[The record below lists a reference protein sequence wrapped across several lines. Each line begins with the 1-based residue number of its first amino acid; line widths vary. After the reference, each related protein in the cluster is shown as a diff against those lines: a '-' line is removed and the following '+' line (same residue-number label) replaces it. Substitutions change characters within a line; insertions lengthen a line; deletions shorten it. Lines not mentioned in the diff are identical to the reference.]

1 MSQTHSGSQ
10 LRVTSLGG
18 GHGLHQTLLAAKLLA
33 GAKEDEGC
41 DSENCRVN
49 AIVTVADDGGS
60 SGRLRRELAV
70 VPPGDLRMAMAALTP
85 DTGDGHELRDTL
97 QHRFGGNGAMAGHA
111 VGNLVIA
118 GLTERTGDI
127 QAALDSVGRWAHATG
142 RVLPVALE
150 PLDIEAEVAGLDDD
164 PRVLRSVRGQV
175 AVATTPGSV
184 RRVRLLPEKPAA
196 NPAAVEAILNADLV
210 TIGPGSW
217 FSSVI
222 PHLLVPE
229 IVQALNETKA
239 PVVVILNLSP
249 EAGETPGFSTERHIH
264 VFNQHAPSL
273 HVDMFLVDDN
283 ANYTEGERSYLTRTA
298 EQAGARMVFAD
309 LRENDE
315 AGAATNRHDPAKLAA
330 AITAAL
336 NGN

>member
-1 MSQTHSGSQ
+1 MTQ
-10 LRVTSLGG
+10 LRITSLGG
-18 GHGLHQTLLAAKLLA
+18 GHGLHQTLLAAKIVA
-33 GAKEDEGC
+33 GISPEDVQ
-41 DSENCRVN
+41 DPENYAVN

-85 DTGDGHELRDTL
+85 DTDQGRLLRDVL

-111 VGNLVIA
+111 VGNLIIA
-118 GLTERTGDI
+118 GLTEMTGSI
-127 QAALDSVGRWAHATG
+127 QGALDSVGNWVDASG

-150 PLDIEAEVAGLDDD
+150 PLEIEAEVSGLDDD

-184 RRVRLLPEKPAA
+184 RRVRLHPGSPAA
-196 NPAAVEAILNADLV
+196 NPAAVDAIMNADVV

-229 IVQALNETKA
+229 IVTALNETEA
-239 PVVVILNLSP
+239 AVVVILNLSP
-249 EAGETPGFSTERHIH
+249 EAGETPGFTTERHIH
-264 VFNQHAPSL
+264 VFNQHAPKL
-273 HVDMFLVDDN
+273 NVDMFLVDEASDFS
-283 ANYTEGERSYLTRTA
+283 EGERAYLERSA
-298 EQAGARMVFAD
+298 EQNGARLVFAD
-309 LRENDE
+309 VRETD
-315 AGAATNRHDPAKLAA
+315 ASGGRTNRHDPEKLAA
-330 AITAAL
+330 AITAVMDA
-336 NGN
+336 N

>member
-1 MSQTHSGSQ
+1 MSQ
-10 LRVTSLGG
+10 LRITSLGG
-18 GHGLHQTLLAAKLLA
+18 GHGLHQTLLAAKIVA
-33 GAKEDEGC
+33 EAEESDGC
-41 DSENCRVN
+41 SPSTCRVN
-49 AIVTVADDGGS
+49 AVVTVADDGGS
-60 SGRLRRELAV
+60 SGRLRRELGV

-85 DTGDGHELRDTL
+85 DNEDGHARRDAL

-118 GLTERTGDI
+118 GLTEMTGEI
-127 QAALDSVGRWAHATG
+127 QDALDTVGRWASSTG

-184 RRVRLLPEKPAA
+184 RRVRLHPGNPSA
-196 NPAAVEAILNADLV
+196 NPAAVEAIMNADVV

-229 IVQALNETKA
+229 IVEALNGTSA

-249 EAGETPGFSTERHIH
+249 EAGETPGFTTERHIH
-264 VFNQHAPSL
+264 VFNQHAPGL
-273 HVDMFLVDDN
+273 KVDKFLVDD
-283 ANYTEGERSYLTRTA
+283 APDFTEGERTYLTRTA
-298 EQAGARMVFAD
+298 EQAGAEMVFAD
-309 LRENDE
+309 LREVD
-315 AGAATNRHDPAKLAA
+315 ASGALTNRHDPKKLAA
-330 AITAAL
+330 AITSVL
-336 NGN
+336 GGN

>member
-1 MSQTHSGSQ
+1 MTQ
-10 LRVTSLGG
+10 LRITSLGG
-18 GHGLHQTLLAAKLLA
+18 GHGLHQTLLAAKIVA
-33 GAKEDEGC
+33 GISPEDVQ
-41 DSENCRVN
+41 DPENYAVN

-85 DTGDGHELRDTL
+85 DTDEGRLLRDAL

-111 VGNLVIA
+111 VGNLIIA
-118 GLTERTGDI
+118 GLTEMTGSI
-127 QAALDSVGRWAHATG
+127 QGALDSVGHWVDASG

-150 PLDIEAEVAGLDDD
+150 PLEIEAEVSGLDDD

-184 RRVRLLPEKPAA
+184 RRVRLHPGSPAA
-196 NPAAVEAILNADLV
+196 NPAAVDAIMNADVV

-229 IVQALNETKA
+229 IVTALNETEA
-239 PVVVILNLSP
+239 AVVVILNLSP
-249 EAGETPGFSTERHIH
+249 EAGETPGFTTERHIH
-264 VFNQHAPSL
+264 VFNQHAPKL
-273 HVDMFLVDDN
+273 KVDMFLVDEASDFS
-283 ANYTEGERSYLTRTA
+283 EGERAYLERSA
-298 EQAGARMVFAD
+298 EQNGARLVFAD
-309 LRENDE
+309 VRETD
-315 AGAATNRHDPAKLAA
+315 ASGGRTNRHDPEKLAA
-330 AITAAL
+330 AITAVMDT
-336 NGN
+336 N